1 MNREFALTIL
11 EIREIYPEEKT
22 IKKQYRVLALKYH
35 PDKNLSN
42 NTAEEFHKVQ
52 SAYDFL
58 MKESNIEYTH
68 ESSGDYETM
77 LCMFL
82 DSVLEDEFYIVKKIL
97 IVLIPKIISAIRT
110 IDISKI
116 RTIIRHIDKGLLCSI
131 RDFFEK
137 YGEIFE
143 KYNIQNLSKTI
154 DERLQKSG
162 KTTGKMEESSDES
175 NGISNG
181 IKYNHIILH
190 PLLDDLFQNNLYRLT
205 ECGQALLIPLW
216 HDELLY
222 DLSGTELLV
231 ECYPILPENIRI
243 DEKNDIHVNLN
254 YKLIDIWLLP
264 QIDII
269 LGSEIITLNKGLL
282 NLTENQTI
290 LLKERGI
297 SRINEDDIYCI
308 SEKGDIY
315 VNISINA

>member
-1 MNREFALTIL
+1 MNREIALHIL
-11 EIREIYPEEKT
+11 EIRDIYPEEKT
-22 IKKQYRVLALKYH
+22 IKKQYRILALKCH
-35 PDKNLSN
+35 PDKNLSKH
-42 NTAEEFHKVQ
+42 TSEEFHKVK

-58 MKESNIEYTH
+58 MKESDIEH
-68 ESSGDYETM
+68 NHKHSDDYETI
-77 LCMFL
+77 LRMFL
-82 DSVLEDEFYIVKKIL
+82 DSVLEDEFYIIKNIL

-116 RTIIRHIDKGLLCSI
+116 RTIIQHIDKGLLGSI

-154 DERLQKSG
+154 DERLQNSEKS
-162 KTTGKMEESSDES
+162 KKSKES
-175 NGISNG
+175 NETTQTG

-243 DEKNDIHVNLN
+243 DEKNDIHVNLK
-254 YKLIDIWLLP
+254 YKLMDIWLLP
-264 QIDII
+264 QIDIV

-297 SRINEDDIYCI
+297 SRMNEDDIYCV

-315 VNISINA
+315 VNITITAD

>member
-1 MNREFALTIL
+1 MNREFALNIL
-11 EIREIYPEEKT
+11 EIREGYPEEKT
-22 IKKQYRVLALKYH
+22 IKRQYRVLALKYH

-68 ESSGDYETM
+68 ESFGDYETM

-162 KTTGKMEESSDES
+162 KTREKMEESSDES
-175 NGISNG
+175 NGM
-181 IKYNHIILH
+181 KYNHIILH

-243 DEKNDIHVNLN
+243 DEKNDIHVNLK
-254 YKLIDIWLLP
+254 YKLMDIWLLP
-264 QIDII
+264 QLDIV

-297 SRINEDDIYCI
+297 SRMNEDDIYCV

-315 VNISINA
+315 VNITITVD

>member
-1 MNREFALTIL
+1 MNREIALNIL
-11 EIREIYPEEKT
+11 EIQEISPSEKT

-58 MKESNIEYTH
+58 MKESNIEYNH
-68 ESSGDYETM
+68 SIEDYETI
-77 LCMFL
+77 LTMFL

-116 RTIIRHIDKGLLCSI
+116 RTIIQHIDKGLLGSI

-154 DERLQKSG
+154 DERLQK
-162 KTTGKMEESSDES
+162 MEKSKKSKES
-175 NGISNG
+175 NETTQTGT
-181 IKYNHIILH
+181 KYNHIILH